1 MASLIKIKRSTKTTP
16 PGSLAEGELAYSY
29 GAGTS
34 ENGGDRLYFGNGVTV
49 DVIGGKY
56 FTAMLDHTPGTLT
69 ASSALVVDSSSKLD
83 NLKVDNLDLNGN
95 TISSTDTNGN
105 IVLDPNGTGSVDV
118 STSKIVNVVDPSAAQ
133 DAATKNYVDT
143 QISNIGGGT
152 LTVQSPDGTPSS
164 ATLNFKTESLEFDG
178 NGGLQFAITE
188 VAAAGETPGKI
199 VVTANLSQ
207 SLTSTDAVTFASVTV
222 DGTTIDNNAIT
233 TTNGTNLT
241 LTATGAEVIA
251 NSLTVSDLTST
262 RVVLA
267 GTNGALTDSANLTFD
282 ANGLNITEDL
292 NVTGVAKVT
301 GSAEIDN
308 IKVDGNTISSTD
320 LAGDINISPILDG
333 DVSITTTGIGDINL
347 TAGAGR
353 EVTASSMAVS
363 DLTTGRVVYTST
375 NGALVD
381 STNLSFDGTN
391 LNLTGVFNADNIR
404 IDGNTISSTNV
415 DGDVVLNP
423 NGAGV
428 VDVSTSRITNV
439 STPVNGTDA
448 ANKSYVD
455 TIAAA
460 AIHYHD
466 PVRVES
472 PIALTATY
480 DNGAGTLTGAQEVLV
495 IDGVTVALNDRVL
508 VYNQT
513 NAFENGVYYVSQVG
527 VAGTTAWVLTRTTD
541 TDSYAPSDSAALGAG
556 DAFFVKEGNTG
567 AGELYVMTT
576 TGTITFGTTPINFS
590 QISSAQIYSAGD
602 ALSLSGVTFNV
613 NVDNSSIE
621 VSGDALRVKAAGI
634 TNAML
639 AGSIENA
646 KLSNSTITVA
656 ADSGSADPVSLGE
669 TLTFVGGEGIDTVVT
684 DNTITISAEL
694 ATDTNKGVA
703 SFAAA
708 DFTVTDGAVTIKN
721 VNLGTQT
728 TGNYAADVSVTAGTG
743 LAITGTAGEGTQYVL
758 SGVDASTTVKGVASF
773 ADANFTVTE
782 GAVAAKS
789 ITLGTS
795 TLSLGSTTTAVA
807 GLTQLTVDNLDLN
820 GNTITST
827 GNLVVDVSTDVVDF
841 SGAKITNIIA
851 PTADTDAATK
861 KYVDDTIANNAVL
874 TIDGDSTTADV
885 KLSTDDL
892 QIVAAANLGL
902 TTAVAKVGTDVTLT
916 LTLAQDIRTTA
927 SPTFADLAVNGG
939 DLTTTATTFNLVNST
954 ATTVNFAQ
962 GAANVNIG
970 AATSMVTFADDVT
983 ITGDLVVNGT
993 TTTVNSTTLTVD
1005 DPLIKLADGNTAN
1018 SLSIGFYGQYTDGT
1032 AKLTGLY
1039 REHTT
1044 GTYKL
1049 FAEGTV
1055 TDNVVTTTT
1064 LAALDAIIDGGTY

>member
-1 MASLIKIKRSTKTTP
+1 MASLIKIKRSTKTTA

-143 QISNIGGGT
+143 QISNIGGGSVT
-152 LTVQSPDGTPSS
+152 IKS
-164 ATLNFKTESLEFDG
+164 ADNVSTAELSFATEDLEF
-178 NGGLQFAITE
+178 NGTNGLEFTISEAE
-188 VAAAGETPGKI
+188 GKV
-199 VVTANLSQ
+199 VVTGTLSQ
-207 SLTSTDAVTFASVTV
+207 SLTSTDSVTFASVTV
-222 DGTTIDNNAIT
+222 DDTTINNNAIT

-251 NSLTVSDLTST
+251 NSLTVSDLTAT

-320 LAGDINISPILDG
+320 LAGDINIAPIVNG
-333 DVSITTTGIGDINL
+333 DVSITTTGTGDINL

-363 DLTTGRVVYTST
+363 DLTSGRVVYTST

-381 STNLSFDGTN
+381 STNLAFDGTN

-423 NGAGV
+423 NGTGV

-602 ALSLSGVTFNV
+602 ALSLSGTTFNV

-621 VSGDALRVKAAGI
+621 VNADALRVKAAGI

-646 KLSNSTITVA
+646 KLVNSSITVA
-656 ADSGSADPVSLGE
+656 ADTGTADPVALGE
-669 TLTFVGGEGIDTVVT
+669 TLTFTGGEGIDTVVT
-684 DNTITISAEL
+684 GNTITISAED
-694 ATDTNKGVA
+694 ATDTNKGIA
-703 SFAAA
+703 SFASA
-708 DFTVTDGAVTIKN
+708 DFTVTSGAVTIAN
-721 VNLGTQT
+721 VNLGSQT
-728 TGNYAADVSVTAGTG
+728 TGDYVAGVSVTAGTG
-743 LAITGTAGEGTQYVL
+743 LSVTGTGEGASVVL
-758 SGVDASTTVKGVASF
+758 AGVDATTTVKGVASF
-773 ADANFTVTE
+773 ADANFTVTS

-827 GNLVVDVSTDVVDF
+827 GNLVVDVSTDIIDF
-841 SGAKITNIIA
+841 SGAKLTNIIA

-861 KYVDDTIANNAVL
+861 KYVDDTISNNAIL

-902 TTAVAKVGTDVTLT
+902 TTAVAKSGTDVTLT

-1018 SLSIGFYGQYTDGT
+1018 SLSIGFYGQYNDGT